1 LSKAVKKTS
10 FQKMARNKHA
20 KYYAYHLGN
29 KNWGYICL
37 LFAHLAITARS
48 EGAEKLRVGI
58 AAEI

>member
-1 LSKAVKKTS
+1 
-10 FQKMARNKHA
+10 MARNKHA

-37 LFAHLAITARS
+37 IFVHLAIIARS